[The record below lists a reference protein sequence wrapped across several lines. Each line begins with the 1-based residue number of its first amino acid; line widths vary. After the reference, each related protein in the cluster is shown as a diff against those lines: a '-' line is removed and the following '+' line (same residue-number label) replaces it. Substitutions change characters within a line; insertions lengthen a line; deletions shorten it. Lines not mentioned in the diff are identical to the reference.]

1 MEEISPGPAPAGYA
15 RAAPGRAP
23 VGFRATALSGYRR
36 RKRRRPASAKPC
48 SGFFLLQNLTA
59 LVHAGLEVEVVR
71 AAQFAGILVLGIG
84 RLLQGIRRA
93 AHATPRG
100 RCFSTG
106 NGHVGVLLRAL
117 SEASSGKPDG

>member
-23 VGFRATALSGYRR
+23 VGFRATALFWMA
-36 RKRRRPASAKPC
+36 PAQAPPIRAAKPC

-59 LVHAGLEVEVVR
+59 LVHAGLEVEVMR

-106 NGHVGVLLRAL
+106 N
-117 SEASSGKPDG
+117 